1 MEHFDAFR
9 SAITWSEPF
18 ILGLLAF
25 QLAVFFTCL
34 YVSRRNGPLA
44 PRVGVLVFIG
54 VVVKAAEYLNRWG
67 AEHWEEFATQDYFDQ
82 RGVFVGIMLSGPL
95 LLDCLMMLFK
105 FVAEAGSLLIAVK
118 KEEMKHKKKQQNASG
133 NSTRPTRSKTR
144 KQD

>member
-18 ILGLLAF
+18 VLGLLAF
-25 QLAVFFTCL
+25 QMVVFFLCL
-34 YVSRRNGPLA
+34 YVSRRNAPLA
-44 PRVGVLVFIG
+44 PRVCMLVFIG
-54 VVVKAAEYLNRWG
+54 VVVRSAEYLNRWG
-67 AEHWEEFATQDYFDQ
+67 GKHWESFATQDYFDH

-95 LLDCLMMLFK
+95 LLDSLMMLFK

-118 KEEMKHKKKQQNASG
+118 KEEMKHKKKQNASG
-133 NSTRPTRSKTR
+133 STRQTTRSKTK